1 MVQVVESAVE
11 VLFPQGLTSLLIL
24 SFSVYVLI
32 VRFKKNF
39 FYEILYLRFSIT
51 MDKHFLVKKI
61 PILEVFPLLFE

>member
-51 MDKHFLVKKI
+51 MAKHFLV
-61 PILEVFPLLFE
+61 